1 MPIDH
6 IGLCSWSVQP
16 DSPESLVQAL
26 ESAGITAVQLALTP
40 CVQAPDRW
48 AGVMESLRAAGVTV
62 LSGMMEP
69 VGEDYSTLEAIAR
82 TGGVRPDATWPANEA
97 MASAI
102 ADFAAE
108 HGISLVTLHAGFLPG
123 SAGDPERAIVLDR
136 LARCVDIHADRGVRV
151 AFETGQET
159 AETLLGVLHE
169 LDRPTLGVNFDPAN
183 MILYAKGDP
192 IESFRALASH
202 VMQVHVKDAV
212 PTNEPGTWGTEV
224 PVGTGAVDWAAFF
237 EVLAGLPAA
246 TNAVIEREGGSQ
258 RIDDIRVAHALVREL
273 TA

>member
-16 DSPESLVQAL
+16 DSPESLLAAL

-40 CVQAPDRW
+40 CVQDPERW
-48 AGVMESLRAAGVTV
+48 GDVMQHLQAAGVSV

-69 VGEDYSTLEAIAR
+69 VGEDYSTLDAIAR
-82 TGGVRPDATWPANEA
+82 TGGVRQDSTWPANEA
-97 MASAI
+97 MAEAI
-102 ADFAAE
+102 AAFAAE
-108 HGISLVTLHAGFLPG
+108 HGIGLVTLHAGFLPG
-123 SAGDPERAIVLDR
+123 GADDPERATVLDR
-136 LARCVDIHADRGVRV
+136 LARAVDIHASHGVRV

-159 AETLLGVLHE
+159 AETLLGVLAE
-169 LDRPTLGVNFDPAN
+169 LDRPMLGVNFDPAN

-192 IESFRALASH
+192 IESFRALAPH

-212 PTNEPGTWGTEV
+212 PTTEPGTWGTEM
-224 PVGTGAVDWAAFF
+224 PVGTGAVDWPAFF
-237 EVLAGLPAA
+237 DVLANLPAP

-258 RIDDIRVAHALVREL
+258 RIEDIRTAHALVRRL

>member
-16 DSPESLVQAL
+16 DSPESLVEAL

-48 AGVMESLRAAGVTV
+48 GTSMQQLRDAGIAV

-69 VGEDYSTLEAIAR
+69 VGEDYSTLDAIAR

-108 HGISLVTLHAGFLPG
+108 HDIDLVTMHAGYLPG
-123 SAGDPERAIVLDR
+123 SASDPERSTVLDR
-136 LARCVDIHADRGVRV
+136 LARCVDIHAERGVRV

-159 AETLLGVLHE
+159 AETLLGVLE
-169 LDRPTLGVNFDPAN
+169 ALDRPTLGINFDPAN

-212 PTNEPGTWGTEV
+212 PTHEPGTWGTEV
-224 PVGTGAVDWAAFF
+224 PVGTGAVDWPAFF
-237 EVLAGLPAA
+237 EVLAGLPAP
-246 TNAVIEREGGSQ
+246 TNAVIEREGGTQ
-258 RIDDIRVAHALVREL
+258 RIVDIQTAHALVREL